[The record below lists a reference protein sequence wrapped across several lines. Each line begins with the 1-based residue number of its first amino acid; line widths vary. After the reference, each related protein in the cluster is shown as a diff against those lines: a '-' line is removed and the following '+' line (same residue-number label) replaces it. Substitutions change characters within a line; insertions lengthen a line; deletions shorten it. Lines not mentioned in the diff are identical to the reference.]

1 MRLTHGP
8 KNTQQHQYA
17 KPLDLSYGSYKND
30 SASINNLREGIK
42 QCVAPQKPKFTKTKR
57 IDESYI
63 APSFKFNY
71 ILLPLNKFF
80 YFKCI
85 HEQLLYILHL

>member
-1 MRLTHGP
+1 MTHGP

-30 SASINNLREGIK
+30 SASINNFRDGIK
-42 QCVAPQKPKFTKTKR
+42 QCVAPQKHKFTITKR

-63 APSFKFNY
+63 APS
-71 ILLPLNKFF
+71 L
-80 YFKCI
+80 
-85 HEQLLYILHL
+85 